1 MKQIDERLRG
11 YYAELTPQEQRV
23 ADFIFDHIDDLMSYN
38 SAELARLSGVSKAT
52 VSRLFKRLGYPSYRD
67 MRDEVR
73 TLRQSGMPLTDSRD
87 AVQGNTL
94 LSRHYK
100 QEMANLTQWINQ
112 IDGGQFTAVITALSL
127 ARQVRLLGLRNS
139 YPVALHLRQ
148 QLLQVRDQVMI
159 MPQPGQTLAEELV
172 DLIPQ
177 DVVIFIAFRRRPR
190 NARAILTQLQQM
202 NVPVL
207 LICEP
212 QAQSLIPLARWHLS
226 ASLDSVSAFD
236 SYSAAMSMANLLSNA
251 LLHEMLASG
260 RQRIHQ
266 ITDLYNDLD
275 ELEQR

>member
-73 TLRQSGMPLTDSRD
+73 TLRQTGMPLTDSRD

-112 IDGGQFTAVITALSL
+112 IDGSQFTAVITALSN
-127 ARQVRLLGLRNS
+127 ARQVRLLGMRNS

-148 QLLQVRDQVMI
+148 QLLQVRNQVTL

-172 DLIPQ
+172 DLTAQ
-177 DVVIFIAFRRRPR
+177 DLVVFIAFRRRPR
-190 NARAILTQLQQM
+190 ATRAILTQLQQL

-207 LICEP
+207 LVCEP
-212 QAQSLIPLARWHLS
+212 QAQSLIPLARWHL
-226 ASLDSVSAFD
+226 AAPLDSVSAFD
-236 SYSAAMSMANLLSNA
+236 SYSAAMSLANLLSNA

>member
-112 IDGGQFTAVITALSL
+112 IDGNQFTAVITALSL
-127 ARQVRLLGLRNS
+127 ARQVRLVGLRNS

-148 QLLQVRDQVMI
+148 QLLQVRQQVSM

-172 DLIPQ
+172 DLSPQ
-177 DVVIFIAFRRRPR
+177 DVVVMVAFRRRPR
-190 NARAILTQLQQM
+190 ATRAILTQLQQM

-212 QAQSLIPLARWHLS
+212 QAQSLIPLARWHLA

-236 SYSAAMSMANLLSNA
+236 SYSAAMSLANLLSNA

-266 ITDLYNDLD
+266 ITELYNDLD

>member
-112 IDGGQFTAVITALSL
+112 IDGNAFTAVITALSL

-148 QLLQVRDQVMI
+148 QLLQVRQQVSM

-172 DLIPQ
+172 DLSPQ
-177 DVVIFIAFRRRPR
+177 DVVVMVAFRRRPR
-190 NARAILTQLQQM
+190 AARAILTQLQQM

-212 QAQSLIPLARWHLS
+212 QAQSLIPLARWHLA

-236 SYSAAMSMANLLSNA
+236 SYSAAMSLANLLSNA

-266 ITDLYNDLD
+266 ITELYNDLD

>member
-112 IDGGQFTAVITALSL
+112 IDGSEFTAVISALSL
-127 ARQVRLLGLRNS
+127 ARQVRILGLRNS

-148 QLLQVRDQVMI
+148 QLLQVRNQVML

-172 DLIPQ
+172 DLTPQ
-177 DVVIFIAFRRRPR
+177 DVVVFIAFRRRPR
-190 NARAILTQLQQM
+190 TARAILTQLQQM

-212 QAQSLIPLARWHLS
+212 QAQSLIPLARWHLA

-236 SYSAAMSMANLLSNA
+236 SYSAAMSLANLLSNA

-266 ITDLYNDLD
+266 ITDLYNELD